1 MRMNPLEESVYEH
14 KIDRICELFE
24 QLALDAVTVALE
36 NIIQRSEH
44 FELLKKQKQNNDD
57 DRF

>member
-1 MRMNPLEESVYEH
+1 MNQFEEPVYEH

-24 QLALDAVTVALE
+24 QLALDAVTAALE
-36 NIIQRSEH
+36 NIIQRNDH
-44 FELLKKQKQNNDD
+44 FELLKKRKQNNDN